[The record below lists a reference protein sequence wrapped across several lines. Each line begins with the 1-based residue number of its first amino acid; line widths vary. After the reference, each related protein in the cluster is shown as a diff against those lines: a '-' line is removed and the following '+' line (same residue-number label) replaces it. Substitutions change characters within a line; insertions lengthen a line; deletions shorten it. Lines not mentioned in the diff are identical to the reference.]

1 MTEDRATTEIKAMG
15 FYPIGA
21 SNWSKGSTIEVSCE
35 MGFEDGRETA
45 GDYWQMFINPQLE
58 DWADRH
64 DLYWEWANPGV
75 LAAYE
80 I

>member
-1 MTEDRATTEIKAMG
+1 MTEERATNEIKTMG

-21 SNWSKGSTIEVSCE
+21 SNWSEGSTIEVSCE
-35 MGFEDGRETA
+35 MGDGA

-58 DWADRH
+58 DWAARH
-64 DLYWEWANPGV
+64 DLYWEWVNAGV